1 MDDAAAG
8 QAAISS
14 RSMVD
19 VVHRVV
25 TAPIPFWL
33 IWMWWAA
40 VSAFLLDWRL
50 RARVED
56 GPELA
61 TRRGAGTLIGIAL
74 VLAMALYFLGVVDQP
89 LLWAR

>member
-1 MDDAAAG
+1 MGDAAASL
-8 QAAISS
+8 AAILS
-14 RSMVD
+14 RPMVD

-40 VSAFLLDWRL
+40 VTAFLLDWRL
-50 RARVED
+50 RARLED

-61 TRRGAGTLIGIAL
+61 TRRGAGTLMGIAL
-74 VLAMALYFLGVVDQP
+74 ALAMALYFLGVVDQP